1 MWPSSS
7 VSYMFEM
14 MLDKKG
20 ILRPV
25 LVIDRSSTGH

>member
-1 MWPSSS
+1 MWPSCS
-7 VSYMFEM
+7 VSYMIEM

>member
-1 MWPSSS
+1 MWPSCS